1 MRVPIQDTVNNGPQ
15 LLRRAGGLSS
25 IAPTRTLLDWLW
37 AGWGVRTEHL
47 MTGRCTAGGLS
58 GWGLALALVTGFG
71 SSFAFAQEQHEA
83 STSDL
88 AKAAQNPIADMISVP
103 FQNNFNFHVGPHDQL
118 QDVLNIQPVIPITLD
133 RDWNLITRWVTPV
146 ISQPPLTVT
155 GDREF
160 GLGDINPS
168 FFFSPKQPTHG
179 IIWGIGPTFVF
190 PTGTD
195 KTLTQ
200 GKYSVGPTFVALT
213 IQGPWVLGVLVNNV
227 WSFAGRSN
235 RAPVNQMLLQ
245 PFVNYNL
252 PGGWYLTSSP
262 IITADWEASDG
273 DRWTV
278 PVGGG
283 FGRVFKIDKQAINA
297 QLAAYYNVARP
308 SGAADWQVRAQ
319 VQLLFPK

>member
-1 MRVPIQDTVNNGPQ
+1 MIAHHMIRN
-15 LLRRAGGLSS
+15 LS
-25 IAPTRTLLDWLW
+25 AL
-37 AGWGVRTEHL
+37 
-47 MTGRCTAGGLS
+47 C
-58 GWGLALALVTGFG
+58 LALAILAHIG
-71 SSFAFAQEQHEA
+71 SASAFAQEDHGA
-83 STSDL
+83 SAGDL

-103 FQNNFNFHVGPHDQL
+103 LQSNFNFRVGPHDQL
-118 QDVLNIQPVIPITLD
+118 QYVLNIQPVVPVTLNEE
-133 RDWNLITRWVTPV
+133 WNLITRWITPV

-179 IIWGIGPTFVF
+179 IIWGIGPTAVF

-195 KTLTQ
+195 KTLTA
-200 GKYSVGPTFVALT
+200 GKYSLGPTFVALT
-213 IQGPWVLGVLVNNV
+213 IEGPWVLGVLVNNV
-227 WSFAGRSN
+227 WSVAGKSSRDS
-235 RAPVNQMLLQ
+235 VNAMTLQ
-245 PFVNYNL
+245 PFVNYNF

-262 IITADWEASDG
+262 IITANWETGQG

-283 FGRVFKIDKQAINA
+283 FGRVFKIGSQPVNM

-308 SGAADWQVRAQ
+308 TGAADWQLRAQ
-319 VQLLFPK
+319 LQLLFPK

>member
-1 MRVPIQDTVNNGPQ
+1 MTERRTDRGP
-15 LLRRAGGLSS
+15 LEL
-25 IAPTRTLLDWLW
+25 
-37 AGWGVRTEHL
+37 
-47 MTGRCTAGGLS
+47 C
-58 GWGLALALVTGFG
+58 LALAMSASLG
-71 SSFAFAQEQHEA
+71 SSFASAQEEHGKSA
-83 STSDL
+83 DDL

-103 FQNNFNFHVGPHDQL
+103 FQNNFNFSVGPHKQL
-118 QDVLNIQPVIPITLD
+118 QNVLNIQPVIPISLNKE
-133 RDWNLITRWVTPV
+133 WNLITRWITPV
-146 ISQPPLTVT
+146 ISQPALTVN

-179 IIWGIGPTFVF
+179 IIWGVGPTFVF

-195 KTLTQ
+195 KTLTA
-200 GKYSVGPTFVALT
+200 GKYSAGPAFVALA
-213 IQGPWVLGVLVNNV
+213 IEGPWVVGVLVNNV
-227 WSFAGRSN
+227 WSFAGKSN
-235 RAPVNQMLLQ
+235 RSAVNAMTLQ

-262 IITADWEASDG
+262 IITANWEASGG

-278 PVGGG
+278 PLGGG
-283 FGRVFKIDKQAINA
+283 FGRVFKIGSQPVNA

-308 SGAADWQVRAQ
+308 TGAADWQVRAQ

>member
-1 MRVPIQDTVNNGPQ
+1 M
-15 LLRRAGGLSS
+15 A
-25 IAPTRTLLDWLW
+25 
-37 AGWGVRTEHL
+37 
-47 MTGRCTAGGLS
+47 RCTRNQQSGL
-58 GWGLALALVTGFG
+58 WLALAIST
-71 SSFAFAQEQHEA
+71 FAISVAAAQEQGRDA
-83 STSDL
+83 GDL

-103 FQNNFNFHVGPHDQL
+103 FQNNFNFRVGPHNQL
-118 QDVLNIQPVIPITLD
+118 QNVLNIQPVVPVTLD
-133 RDWNLITRWVTPV
+133 QDWNLITRWITPV

-195 KTLTQ
+195 KTLTA
-200 GKYSVGPTFVALT
+200 GKYSIGPTFVALA
-213 IQGPWVLGVLVNNV
+213 IEGPWVVGVLVNNV
-227 WSFAGRSN
+227 WSFAGKSN
-235 RAPVNQMLLQ
+235 RDAVNAMLLQ

-252 PGGWYLTSSP
+252 PGGWYLNSSP
-262 IITADWEASDG
+262 IITANWEAGHG

-283 FGRVFKIDKQAINA
+283 VGRVFKIGHQPVNM
-297 QLAAYYNVARP
+297 QLEAYYNVARP
-308 SGAADWQVRAQ
+308 TGGADWTIRAQ

>member
-1 MRVPIQDTVNNGPQ
+1 MTARHKACVMSR
-15 LLRRAGGLSS
+15 LR
-25 IAPTRTLLDWLW
+25 
-37 AGWGVRTEHL
+37 
-47 MTGRCTAGGLS
+47 
-58 GWGLALALVTGFG
+58 LALSVSASLV
-71 SSFAFAQEQHEA
+71 SSFAVAQEEHGA

-103 FQNNFNFHVGPHDQL
+103 FQSNFNFHVGPHDQL
-118 QDVLNIQPVIPITLD
+118 QYVLNIQPVVPITLNHE
-133 RDWNLITRWVTPV
+133 WNLITRWITPV

-155 GDREF
+155 GDREA

-179 IIWGIGPTFVF
+179 IIWGIGPTVVF

-195 KTLTQ
+195 KTLTA
-200 GKYSVGPTFVALT
+200 GKYSLGPTFVALT
-213 IQGPWVLGVLVNNV
+213 IEGPWVLGVLVNNV
-227 WSFAGRSN
+227 WSVAGKSN
-235 RAPVNQMLLQ
+235 RDSVNAMTLQ
-245 PFVNYNL
+245 PFVNYNFA
-252 PGGWYLTSSP
+252 GGWYLTSSP
-262 IITADWEASDG
+262 IITANWETGHG

-283 FGRVFKIDKQAINA
+283 FGRVFKIGDQPVNM

-308 SGAADWQVRAQ
+308 TGAADWQLRAQ

>member
-1 MRVPIQDTVNNGPQ
+1 MTARRMRRGQPLFWLVAAILGIF
-15 LLRRAGGLSS
+15 ASS
-25 IAPTRTLLDWLW
+25 A
-37 AGWGVRTEHL
+37 
-47 MTGRCTAGGLS
+47 
-58 GWGLALALVTGFG
+58 ALA
-71 SSFAFAQEQHEA
+71 QEERGP

-103 FQNNFNFHVGPHDQL
+103 FQNNFNFRVGPHDQL
-118 QDVLNIQPVIPITLD
+118 QYILNFQPVIPISLNQ
-133 RDWNLITRWVTPV
+133 DWNVITRWITPV

-190 PTGTD
+190 PSGTD

-200 GKYSVGPTFVALT
+200 GKYSIGPTFVALA
-213 IQGPWVLGVLVNNV
+213 IEGSWVVGALVNNV
-227 WSFAGRSN
+227 WSFTGKSN
-235 RAPVNQMLLQ
+235 RADVNQMTLQ
-245 PFVNYNL
+245 PFVNYNF

-262 IITADWEASDG
+262 IITANWEVSHG

-278 PVGGG
+278 PIGGG
-283 FGRVFKIDKQAINA
+283 FGRVFRIGRQPVNM
-297 QLAAYYNVARP
+297 QLAAYYNVVTP
-308 SGAADWQVRAQ
+308 TGGADWQLRAQ
-319 VQLLFPK
+319 VQFLFPK